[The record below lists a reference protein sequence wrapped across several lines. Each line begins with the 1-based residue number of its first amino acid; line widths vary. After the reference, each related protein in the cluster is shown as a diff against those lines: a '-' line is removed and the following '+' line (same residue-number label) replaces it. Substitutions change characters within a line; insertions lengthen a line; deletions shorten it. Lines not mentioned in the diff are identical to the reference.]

1 MKGRVAMN
9 PIRRFSHFF
18 FVSMILVGS
27 LATTSYAAGDWVVR
41 GLTTLA
47 KHLGPT
53 GQAIVC
59 VLLVLLVVAGMA
71 YTWKKRRELKT
82 KAALFQTFRQSPP
95 ADRQQAVRDLVQ
107 CFLMGP
113 VAFTDAQ
120 ADHNAAVLESLCQY
134 VNNKDKKTLQNYI
147 AKFRQRPAK
156 FGMLESADMEKWI
169 GSLRTSRDDVSSND
183 HQVTRPL
190 ESPLWPNSGH

>member
-1 MKGRVAMN
+1 MN
-9 PIRRFSHFF
+9 PIRWFSHFF
-18 FVSMILVGS
+18 FISLILGGS

-41 GLTTLA
+41 SLTTFA

-53 GQAIVC
+53 GQTIVC
-59 VLLVLLVVAGMA
+59 VLLVLLVVAA
-71 YTWKKRRELKT
+71 VTYTWKKRRELKT
-82 KAALFQTFRQSPP
+82 KVALLQSFRQCPP
-95 ADRQQAVRDLVQ
+95 AGRQQAVRDLVQ

-120 ADHNAAVLESLCQY
+120 AAHNAAVLESLCRY
-134 VNNKDKKTLQNYI
+134 VDKKDKKTLQDYI
-147 AKFRQRPAK
+147 AKFRRRPAK

-169 GSLRTSRDDVSSND
+169 GALPTSVGAVSPNAP
-183 HQVTRPL
+183 QAPRPL